1 MFDPIVVLA
10 IACSQET
17 VERLFPLLFLTFI
30 TNTLFPLLFFTLFP
44 LLFLFRFVVL
54 DYVCF
59 HCCS

>member
-30 TNTLFPLLFFTLFP
+30 TNALCMYIYWEISKQARECPEF
-44 LLFLFRFVVL
+44 
-54 DYVCF
+54 
-59 HCCS
+59 